1 MQRPCHFLVNTLQR
15 PHLSQRRPA
24 LSAVYEAVPVLARC
38 FSSLIY
44 NLCTRTY
51 TCTLI
56 LPQPCQHLG
65 CPWSN
70 RHFLGAFALSFP
82 SAWNALLP
90 YLSWLL
96 PPLLC
101 SDVLFHRAYPTPTAL
116 FKTAAHLVVTKA
128 SSPVK
133 FFFFLSMVLI
143 KLLCNFHGYFAYDSS
158 LLLPIRRPALLWQGI
173 LSLLFTGEVRDTRI
187 VLGTW

>member
-133 FFFFLSMVLI
+133 FFFSSPWYLLSFYATSMVI
-143 KLLCNFHGYFAYDSS
+143 LLMIHLCFCLSGGQLCYGKEFCLSCS
-158 LLLPIRRPALLWQGI
+158 LVKSEIP
-173 LSLLFTGEVRDTRI
+173 E
-187 VLGTW
+187 